1 VAGLVRNDP
10 PFNPILIDHYQ
21 GRGFT
26 SSPLFILRAW
36 RLNIAARVNERCEN
50 LLANSIAMTFL
61 LVGICWFSH
70 DMIWNAEVPFFRDLG
85 PYFYPI
91 RFSLAQSLSA
101 GELPLWDRNMGMGF
115 PLLADFQSAP
125 FYPPHLVFLFVSFF
139 DAIRILFVFHYL
151 VSALGAY
158 TLGRQWGYPPY
169 LSVIAAFLFTFGGI
183 IVSLTNVLNHFQ
195 AAVWLP
201 WLILAGQRAI
211 RSYSGKDLL
220 MFSGVAL
227 IQFLAGSPELYAI
240 SLGLLY
246 ISMVAAAKQSK
257 AVSYLKP
264 FSLIIAANIL
274 VAGISM
280 VQLLPTVE
288 LFLESRRPSNIPY
301 SEATAW
307 SLRPLSLINFF
318 ILDKEVDRSL
328 FNGVRLFFGRDI
340 PFLVSLYMGQLCVF
354 GLCSWFYY
362 ARRKNKY
369 MVAALILIGLM
380 VALGRHT
387 FIYSYLVAYAPFFTL
402 FRFPEK
408 FVFFIYPLVIL
419 ITTEGLSTFIESR
432 NGGHRIPL
440 LIFGSISL
448 SLVLLY
454 LLCRFQIDYFIA
466 FLRWYSLAP
475 TELILDIF
483 PRWLFSLERQILL
496 LGAMFLLLLL
506 YKLEKVSFSI
516 FRIFIVALVFVDLTS
531 AHRQFQ
537 FLVKSE
543 LVTDKP
549 KIIST
554 SGSQRYRLF
563 SGLPSL
569 HPSIFTMRDR
579 SFPEVAEAVWS
590 SLVPNIG
597 VFYDVDYL
605 QEIDALS
612 RTPYDVFLKTAKNLP
627 PGKFYPLLGA
637 LNVKYITSFSPLP
650 DGDIELV
657 RHFPE
662 YPLWLYVFE
671 EAVPRV
677 YVVSAAEHE
686 TDQGKTLER
695 LASKDFDPLAT
706 VLVDEPMS
714 FGNTAG
720 FQAEARILEYE
731 NHRVN
736 IQASLDSPGI
746 LVLADSF
753 YPGWNAYVNGR
764 QEKIYRANLFFRG
777 VRLSAGTH
785 TVQFRYE
792 PRSFAIGR
800 AVSIITLLFI
810 VAISILLYL
819 RKHRQN
825 LTAAAC

>member
-1 VAGLVRNDP
+1 
-10 PFNPILIDHYQ
+10 
-21 GRGFT
+21 
-26 SSPLFILRAW
+26 
-36 RLNIAARVNERCEN
+36 
-50 LLANSIAMTFL
+50 
-61 LVGICWFSH
+61 
-70 DMIWNAEVPFFRDLG
+70 MIWNAEVPFFRDLG

-151 VSALGAY
+151 VSAIGAY

-169 LSVIAAFLFTFGGI
+169 LSAIAAFLFTFGGI

-201 WLILAGQRAI
+201 WLILAGDRAI
-211 RSYSGKDLL
+211 QSYSGKDLL

-246 ISMVAAAKQSK
+246 ISMVAAAKQRE

-288 LFLESRRPSNIPY
+288 LFLESRRPNNIPY
-301 SEATAW
+301 HEATAW

-340 PFLVSLYMGQLCVF
+340 PFVVSLYMGQLCVF

-369 MVAALILIGLM
+369 TVAALILIGLM
-380 VALGRHT
+380 IALGRHT

-408 FVFFIYPLVIL
+408 FVFVVYPLVIL
-419 ITTEGLSTFIESR
+419 ITTEGLSTFIKSK

-448 SLVLLY
+448 SLGLLY
-454 LLCRFQIDYFIA
+454 VLCRFQSDYFID
-466 FLRWYSLAP
+466 FLRWSSLAP

-506 YKLEKVSFSI
+506 YKLEKVSFSV
-516 FRIFIVALVFVDLTS
+516 FRILIVALVFVDLTS

-537 FLVKSE
+537 FLVKPG

-569 HPSIFTMRDR
+569 HPSVFTMRDR

-637 LNVKYITSFSPLP
+637 LNVKYISSFSPLP

-662 YPLWLYVFE
+662 YPLWLYE
-671 EAVPRV
+671 LEQAVPRV

-686 TDQGKTLER
+686 TDHGKTLER
-695 LASKDFDPLAT
+695 LASKDFDPLVT
-706 VLVDEPMS
+706 VLVDEPITLS
-714 FGNTAG
+714 NTAG
-720 FQAEARILEYE
+720 FQAEARILEYG
-731 NHRVN
+731 NQRVN

-777 VRLSAGTH
+777 VQLTAGTH